1 MVILF
6 QYSAV
11 KVINIQYSN
20 GFYICFLFE
29 YSRKKK
35 LNDIMKPL
43 LEENKKENGRKKKKK
58 KKTRMLN
65 KILQNQP
72 KIENTKLT
80 KMGRQRPLL
89 NL

>member
-1 MVILF
+1 
-6 QYSAV
+6 
-11 KVINIQYSN
+11 
-20 GFYICFLFE
+20 
-29 YSRKKK
+29 
-35 LNDIMKPL
+35 MKPL